1 MDTNPLHQI
10 MRPSSVAIVGASNHL
25 DKMGTIEY
33 LNLVNS
39 GFPGEVMPVHPTEKE
54 VFGKKAYPSINDLD
68 HAPDLAVLVVPT
80 SLVPEMLEDFGRL
93 GTRYAVIV
101 TAGFKE
107 TGDSGRE
114 LEQEIVD
121 IASRYGMRFI
131 GPNCMG
137 IINTELPLN
146 ISVMPLKRLNGKLGL
161 ASQSGTYVAQTL
173 SYLYDRGVV
182 FSKAISV
189 GNEANIDV
197 VDCLEYLGQ
206 DESTKAIA
214 LYLECIRRP
223 DRFLEVAKGID
234 KPIVA
239 QYVGGT
245 QTGARSGSS
254 HTGAMAGPDYVY
266 DGLFEQAGVVRVDTI
281 EELYTIGWA
290 LACQPASKGRRVG
303 ILTNSGGPGTAIAN
317 ACDKLGLE
325 VPELS
330 ETTQSRIKE
339 YIPPHAS
346 ARNPIDL
353 TFHIDMTP
361 MTRYIPDILL
371 SSGEVDGL
379 IIHGIMDTGF
389 FSYMMPVL
397 EKALDAKG
405 EDILKAMELKLDRL
419 VEMPWKYD
427 KPIVI
432 STFFGRED
440 HSTRTFHESC
450 IPTFDSPE
458 KTVKAMYA
466 LYKYANRRFGSRPV
480 PKEDYLVPEEAKDIM
495 KGLIQTTDSG
505 KIALDEYTAKRILR
519 SYDIPTTKEMLVDSM
534 DSALGAARSIGYPV
548 VLKACSPEIQH
559 KTEKGVVHIN
569 IMDESGLKEAF
580 ADIRKKVPDSSV
592 LVSEMVKG
600 ERELMAG
607 VTYFPG
613 FPPCVMFGLGGIFT
627 EALKDN
633 VFRVA
638 PLSEDDARSM
648 LTSISASNIL
658 GSYRGMDPVDS
669 DALASILVKLGY
681 VSLHFPEIKEID
693 LNPIIISGERPV
705 VADALFVVEAW
716 NGG

>member
-1 MDTNPLHQI
+1 MHGNPLNRI
-10 MRPSSVAIVGASNHL
+10 MEPSSIAIVGASNHL
-25 DKMGTIEY
+25 DKMGTIQY
-33 LNLVNS
+33 INLINS

-54 VFGKKAYPSINDLD
+54 VFGKKAYARISDLD

-80 SLVPEMLEDFGRL
+80 PLVPEMLEDFGKL

-114 LEQEIVD
+114 LEHKIID
-121 IASRYGMRFI
+121 IASRYGMRFL
-131 GPNCMG
+131 GPNCLG

-146 ISVMPLKRLNGKLGL
+146 ITVMPLKRLNGKLGL

-173 SYLYDRGVV
+173 SYLYNKGVV

-197 VDCLEYLGQ
+197 VDCLEYLGK
-206 DESTKAIA
+206 DKSTKAIA

-223 DRFLEVAKGID
+223 KKFLEVARNID

-245 QTGARSGSS
+245 QSGARSGSS

-266 DGLFEQAGVVRVDTI
+266 NGLFEQAGVIRVDTI
-281 EELYTIGWA
+281 EELYTIGWT
-290 LACQPASKGRRVG
+290 LACQPPLKGKRIG

-317 ACDKLGLE
+317 ACDKYGLE
-325 VPELS
+325 VPEIS
-330 ETTQSRIKE
+330 EKAQEKIRE
-339 YIPPHAS
+339 YIAPHAS
-346 ARNPIDL
+346 ARNPVDL
-353 TFHIDMTP
+353 TFHIDMKP
-361 MTRYIPDILL
+361 MTRYIPEILL
-371 SSGEVDGL
+371 SMDEVDGL
-379 IIHGIMDTGF
+379 IVHGIIDTGF

-397 EKALDAKG
+397 ENILDAKP
-405 EDILKAMELKLDRL
+405 EDILKSMELKLDRL
-419 VEMPWKYD
+419 VEMPQKYG

-440 HSTRTFHESC
+440 HCTRTFHDSC

-458 KTVKAMYA
+458 KTAKAMYA
-466 LYKYANRRFGSRPV
+466 LYRYANERHGPMAM
-480 PKEDYLVPEEAKDIM
+480 PKDDYPPPEEAKNIMQSIM
-495 KGLIQTTDSG
+495 KSDGANQV
-505 KIALDEYTAKRILR
+505 ALDEFTAKRILR
-519 SYDIPTTKEMLVDSM
+519 SYGIPTTHEVLVNSLND
-534 DSALGAARSIGYPV
+534 ALNAAQSIGYPV

-559 KTEKGVVHIN
+559 KTEKGVVHVN
-569 IMDESGLKEAF
+569 IMDEHILKDAF
-580 ADIRKKVPDSSV
+580 SDIRDKAPGTNV
-592 LVSEMVKG
+592 LVSEMVRG

-633 VFRVA
+633 AFRVA
-638 PLSEDDARSM
+638 PLSKDDAHSM

-658 GSYRGMDPVDS
+658 GSYRGMEPVDRE
-669 DALASILVKLGY
+669 ALASILVKLGY
-681 VSLHFPEIKEID
+681 VALHFPQVKEID
-693 LNPIIISGERPV
+693 LNPIIIRGKSPV
-705 VADALFVVEAW
+705 VVDALFIVEV
-716 NGG
+716 